1 LSARTF
7 LALAATVFG
16 LVLANAAAANDST
29 AELGVGG
36 LVYVTTDAVEMRSED
51 LFISMQEVRVRYEF
65 VNTSDHDV
73 TTLVAFP
80 MPDIKGDIDFMVA
93 VPVEDSDNFLGF
105 RTTVDGQPV
114 DAKIQQRVSALGVDQ
129 TALLKGLNVPLPP
142 QGQGARAALD
152 KLPQET
158 WDRLISLGL
167 AAPEEYDAGN
177 GMERHLAPMWLLSTT
192 YYWEQ
197 VFPAGKTVVVEH
209 GYKPSVGTTAGV
221 SFGYEGSENE
231 AWYKEYFSKYCIDD
245 DFLRAYR
252 KTKSPDG
259 SDTYY
264 ENRIDYI
271 LTTASNWVG
280 NIGKFH
286 VVIDKGSPKNL
297 VSFCG
302 EDVKKISP
310 TEFEMTK
317 DNFYPE
323 RDLAILILAPI
334 SQEQQ

>member
-1 LSARTF
+1 MRLIAPTLF
-7 LALAATVFG
+7 ALLCAVP
-16 LVLANAAAANDST
+16 AAANDST
-29 AELGVGG
+29 AELGTGG

-51 LFISMQEVRVRYEF
+51 LFVSMQEVRVRYEF

-93 VPVEDSDNFLGF
+93 VPVSDSDNFLAF
-105 RTTVDGQPV
+105 ETTVDGKPV
-114 DAKIQQRVSALGVDQ
+114 EAKLQQRVSALGVDQ
-129 TALLKGLNVPLPP
+129 TALLRNLNVPLAP
-142 QGQGARAALD
+142 QSQATRDALD

-158 WDRLISLGL
+158 WDKLISLGL

-177 GMERHLAPMWLLSTT
+177 GMERHLAPIWLLSTAF
-192 YYWEQ
+192 YWEQ
-197 VFPAGKTVVVEH
+197 TFPAGKTVIVEH
-209 GYKPSVGTTAGV
+209 RYKPSVGSTAGV
-221 SFGYEGSENE
+221 SFGYEGSEDE
-231 AWYKEYFSKYCIDD
+231 PWYKEYFSKYCIDD
-245 DFLRAYR
+245 DFMRAYR
-252 KTKSPDG
+252 KTKAADG

-280 NIGKFH
+280 SIGRFH
-286 VVIDKGSPKNL
+286 VVIDKGAPKNL

-302 EDVKKISP
+302 DDVKKIGP

-317 DNFYPE
+317 ENFYPD
-323 RDLAILILAPI
+323 RDLAILILSPMP
-334 SQEQQ
+334 SE

>member
-1 LSARTF
+1 MRLATTAF
-7 LALAATVFG
+7 LALLCATPA
-16 LVLANAAAANDST
+16 LANDST
-29 AELGVGG
+29 AQLAAGG

-51 LFISMQEVRVRYEF
+51 LFISMQDVRVRYEF
-65 VNTSDHDV
+65 VNTSDRDV

-105 RTTVDGQPV
+105 ETTVDGKPV
-114 DAKIQQRVSALGVDQ
+114 EAKIQQRVSALGVDQ
-129 TALLKGLNVPLPP
+129 TALIQSLGVPLPP
-142 QGQGARAALD
+142 QGNAAHDALD

-158 WDRLISLGL
+158 WDKLISLGL
-167 AAPEEYDAGN
+167 AGVEEFDAGN
-177 GMERHLAPMWLLSTT
+177 GMERHLVPMWLLSTA

-197 VFPAGKTVVVEH
+197 TFPAGKTIVVEH
-209 GYKPSVGTTAGV
+209 HYIPSVGTTAGV

-231 AWYKEYFSKYCIDD
+231 PWYKEYFSKYCIDD

-252 KTKSPDG
+252 KTKAADG

-280 NIGKFH
+280 TIGKFH
-286 VVIDKGSPKNL
+286 LVIDKGDPKNL

-302 EDVKKISP
+302 EDVKKVSP
-310 TEFEMTK
+310 TQFEISTE
-317 DNFYPE
+317 NFLPE
-323 RDLAILILAPI
+323 RDLAILIL
-334 SQEQQ
+334 SRMGQE

>member
-1 LSARTF
+1 MRLATPALLALLSATP
-7 LALAATVFG
+7 
-16 LVLANAAAANDST
+16 AAANDST
-29 AELGVGG
+29 AQLAAGG

-105 RTTVDGQPV
+105 ETTVDGKPV
-114 DAKIQQRVSALGVDQ
+114 EAKVQQRVTALGVDQ
-129 TALLKGLNVPLPP
+129 TALIQSLGVPLPP
-142 QGQGARAALD
+142 QSTAARDALD
-152 KLPQET
+152 KLPAET
-158 WDRLISLGL
+158 WDTLISLGL
-167 AAPEEYDAGN
+167 AAPEEFDAGN
-177 GMERHLAPMWLLSTT
+177 GMERHLVPMWLLSTA

-197 VFPAGKTVVVEH
+197 TFPAGKTVVVEH
-209 GYKPSVGTTAGV
+209 HYTPSVGTTAGV

-231 AWYKEYFSKYCIDD
+231 PWYKEYFSKYCIDE

-252 KTKSPDG
+252 KTKSPVG

-271 LTTASNWVG
+271 LTTASHWVG

-286 VVIDKGSPKNL
+286 LVIDKGDARNL

-302 EDVKKISP
+302 EDVKKIGP

-317 DNFYPE
+317 EAFYPE
-323 RDLAILILAPI
+323 RDLAILILSPMA
-334 SQEQQ
+334 QE